1 MGYVQTSSPSR
12 SDINQMSA
20 GWESLGRA
28 VQTRTLE
35 AVAQHFFD
43 VGLAELCLDALAQS
57 QSQSHQGIEN
67 E

>member
-1 MGYVQTSSPSR
+1 MGYVQTSRSSR
-12 SDINQMSA
+12 NDANVMSL

-43 VGLAELCLDALAQS
+43 VGLAELCLEALVRTQL
-57 QSQSHQGIEN
+57 QEIEH